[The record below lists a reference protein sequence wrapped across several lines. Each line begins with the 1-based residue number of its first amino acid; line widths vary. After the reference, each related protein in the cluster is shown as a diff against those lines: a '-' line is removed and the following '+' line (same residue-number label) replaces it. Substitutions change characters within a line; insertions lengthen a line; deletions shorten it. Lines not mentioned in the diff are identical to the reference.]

1 MVLCWYFRINSWPL
15 FNVFLTDFEKLQLA
29 CKKRTLDK
37 SHLEISRV
45 PITNCAVVR
54 NISERTSQDT
64 LEFYFDNEKRS
75 GVSGVLDV
83 KMLDGFCLVY
93 FEEPEGNYNSNN
105 IFWYKNII
113 DILT

>member
-1 MVLCWYFRINSWPL
+1 MS
-15 FNVFLTDFEKLQLA
+15 FLTDFEKLQLA

-45 PITNCAVVR
+45 PITNCAIVR
-54 NISERTSQDT
+54 NISERTSRDT
-64 LEFYFDNEKRS
+64 LEFYFDNEYRS

-93 FEEPEGNYNSNN
+93 FEEPEGDYNSNN
-105 IFWYKNII
+105 ILWYKFELSII
-113 DILT
+113 QE